1 PNCVGPVYPEYDLL
15 ARDVNVIVGETF
27 HSIDCHFQNT
37 ILATDSYTLAE
48 HAVKDLNHLE
58 VCQTCG
64 RLEEPA
70 DGRDYAEFQAWNNQ
84 SVVHQFFAETLN
96 CWDVPL
102 CQSEVSNFGV
112 TKEGYW
118 CQLWSKPGCTG
129 SLETAFD
136 TPDYI
141 HRYGSEAVHMPTVNS
156 IKCGRIKEYAAIDK
170 RAVVVTVTAP
180 STANTSLVSYEP
192 LTPLLPTATPGSEDK
207 RFVCPEDLI
216 QAYPD
221 IMVFNNALTTEESPQ
236 PNGDCSNTDIPDRK
250 PIKIC
255 ANSSFADPCYN
266 GCSWLNACYNL
277 PDTLDNLASSITS
290 FEGTFRVFWQ
300 DQNCQ
305 GSGGVLLTS
314 DRPIEH
320 LENTLENDVLS
331 SFKCWDQ
338 NAPNDGKDLPS
349 YATPA
354 NDDAAFAWYTDSAPI
369 LVDTTIEATIISGT
383 STVESFTASAPLLT
397 AAPPA
402 AQSTEA

>member
-1 PNCVGPVYPEYDLL
+1 QPNCACPVYPEYDLL
-15 ARDVNVIVGETF
+15 ALDVNVILGETF

-37 ILATDSYTLAE
+37 ISATDPDALAE
-48 HAVKDLNHLE
+48 HVVKDLNHLE
-58 VCQTCG
+58 VRQTCG
-64 RLEEPA
+64 RLEGPA
-70 DGRDYAEFQAWNNQ
+70 DGRDYAKFQLWNNQ
-84 SVVHQFFAETLN
+84 SVAHQFFAETLN

-102 CQSEVSNFGV
+102 CQSE
-112 TKEGYW
+112 
-118 CQLWSKPGCTG
+118 
-129 SLETAFD
+129 
-136 TPDYI
+136 I

-156 IKCGRIKEYAAIDK
+156 IKCGHIKAQAAIEK

-180 STANTSLVSYEP
+180 STTNTSITSYDP
-192 LTPLLPTATPGSEDK
+192 LTSLLPTATPGSEDK
-207 RFVCPEDLI
+207 HFSCPEDVI

-221 IMVFNNALTTEESPQ
+221 IIVFNNTLTTEDSPQ
-236 PNGDCSNTDIPDRK
+236 PNGICSNTDVPDRK

-255 ANSSFADPCYN
+255 TNSTFADPCYN
-266 GCSWLNACYNL
+266 GCPWLNACYNL
-277 PDTLDNLASSITS
+277 PDTLDNLASSMIS
-290 FEGTFRVFWQ
+290 FEGTFCVFWQ

-320 LENTLENDVLS
+320 LEYTLENDVLS

-369 LVDTTIEATIISGT
+369 PVDTTIGATIISGI

-402 AQSTEA
+402 A